1 MAKVILK
8 NVYKTYSARTKGGT
22 GVEAVKDLNLEI
34 KDGEFVALLGP
45 SGCGKT
51 STLRMIAGLE
61 DVSAGDV
68 YFDNTRVN
76 EFSPAERN
84 VAMAFETYSLY
95 PHLTVY
101 QNIAFPLEVKHKS
114 NKEIKQVIERL
125 SSKFQLSNVLSEL
138 PIRLSG
144 GQQQRVSLARAL
156 AREPSVF
163 LLDEPLSHSDAQLRF
178 QMRTEIKR
186 LHYEIK
192 STMIYVTHDQLEAL
206 SLADRVAVMNFS
218 ILQQIGTRDEL
229 YNNPYNLFVAD
240 FIGEPPMNLN
250 KGLVTREG
258 DRIYMKLLG
267 SSINLYLNEERVN
280 KIKELG
286 KKEYIV
292 GLRPQDITPLEKVSG
307 QESFKAE
314 IDFVEFI
321 GEKLLLTIKN
331 GDLSLKILTTPD
343 IDVTKGDMLEFSY
356 LPDRVHIFD
365 MDTEKSILVI

>member
-1 MAKVILK
+1 MAKVTLK
-8 NVYKTYSARTKGGT
+8 NVYKIYTPRTKGGKE
-22 GVEAVKDLNLEI
+22 VEAVRDLNLVIE
-34 KDGEFVALLGP
+34 DGEFMALLGP

-61 DVSAGDV
+61 SITKGDI
-68 YFDNTRVN
+68 YFDDVRVN
-76 EFSPAERN
+76 DLSSVERN

-95 PHLTVY
+95 PHMTVY
-101 QNIAFPLEVKHKS
+101 KNISFPLEVRHKS
-114 NKEIKQVIERL
+114 KKEIHKIVENL
-125 SSKFQLSNVLSEL
+125 AKKFQLDDVLNEY
-138 PIRLSG
+138 PARLSG

-206 SLADRVAVMNFS
+206 SLADRVAVMNFAE
-218 ILQQIGTRDEL
+218 LQQVGTRDEL

-250 KGLVTREG
+250 KGLVTQE
-258 DRIYMKLLG
+258 DDDLFLKLLG
-267 SSINLYLNEERVN
+267 SSITLHMNAERTE
-280 KIKELG
+280 KIKRLD

-292 GLRPQDITPLEKVSG
+292 GIRPQDIIPVEVPSG
-307 QESFKAE
+307 FMTFDAE
-314 IDFVEFI
+314 VDFVEFI
-321 GEKLLLTIKN
+321 GERSLLTIKN
-331 GDLSLKILTTPD
+331 GDLTLKVLASPD
-343 IDVTKGDMLEFSY
+343 FDVKAGEVLKFSY
-356 LPDRVHIFD
+356 PPERVHVFD
-365 MDTEKSILVI
+365 IETEKSILVL

>member
-8 NVYKTYSARTKGGT
+8 NVYKTYASRTKGGKK
-22 GVEAVKDLNLEI
+22 VEAVRNLNLEI
-34 KDGEFVALLGP
+34 EDGEFMALLGP

-61 DVSAGDV
+61 SITKGDI
-68 YFDNTRVN
+68 YFDDLRVN
-76 EFSPAERN
+76 DLSPAQRN

-95 PHLTVY
+95 PHMTVY
-101 QNIAFPLEVKHKS
+101 KNIAFPLEVRHKT
-114 NKEIKQVIERL
+114 KAEIDKIINNL
-125 SSKFQLSNVLSEL
+125 ATKFQLSDVLNEY
-138 PIRLSG
+138 PAKLSG

-206 SLADRVAVMNFS
+206 SLADRVAVMNFAE
-218 ILQQIGTRDEL
+218 LQQVGTRDEL

-250 KGLVTREG
+250 KGVVTQEG
-258 DRIYMKLLG
+258 NDIYMRLLG
-267 SSINLYLNEERVN
+267 SSIDLYLNKERVE
-280 KIKELG
+280 KIKQLG

-292 GLRPQDITPLEKVSG
+292 GLRPQDIVPIETPPGYKTFRSEV
-307 QESFKAE
+307 
-314 IDFVEFI
+314 DFVEFI
-321 GEKLLLTIKN
+321 GEKSLLTIKN
-331 GDLSLKILTTPD
+331 GDLLLKVLASPD
-343 IDVTKGDMLEFSY
+343 LRIEKGDIIDFSY
-356 LPDRVHIFD
+356 PPERVHIFD
-365 MDTEKSILVI
+365 IETEKSILIL

>member
-8 NVYKTYSARTKGGT
+8 NVYKTYAPRTKGGKE
-22 GVEAVKDLNLEI
+22 VEAVRNLNLEI
-34 KDGEFVALLGP
+34 KDGEFMALLGP

-61 DVSAGDV
+61 SITKGDI
-68 YFDNTRVN
+68 YFDDLRVN
-76 EFSPAERN
+76 DLSPAQRN

-95 PHLTVY
+95 PHMTVY
-101 QNIAFPLEVKHKS
+101 QNIAFPLEVRHKTRAEVE
-114 NKEIKQVIERL
+114 KIIKNL
-125 SSKFQLSNVLSEL
+125 AGKFQLSDVLSEF
-138 PIRLSG
+138 PAKLSG

-206 SLADRVAVMNFS
+206 SLADRVAVMNFAE
-218 ILQQIGTRDEL
+218 LQQVGTRDEL

-250 KGLVTREG
+250 KGIVTQEG
-258 DRIYMKLLG
+258 ENLYMRLLG
-267 SSINLYLNEERVN
+267 SSIDLHLNEERVDKVKKLN
-280 KIKELG
+280 

-292 GLRPQDITPLEKVSG
+292 GLRPQDIVPIDIPPGNKA
-307 QESFKAE
+307 FKAE
-314 IDFVEFI
+314 VDFVEFI
-321 GEKLLLTIKN
+321 GEKSLLTIKN
-331 GDLSLKILTTPD
+331 GDLYLKVIASPD
-343 IDVTKGDMLEFSY
+343 LHIKSGDVIDFSY
-356 LPDRVHIFD
+356 PPERVHIFD
-365 MDTEKSILVI
+365 IETEKSILLL